1 MKELH
6 KSLLDELVPCRCVVS
21 PSRVQELPSARI
33 SEFGSLLDDPTRVDV
48 TFLVNN
54 ERIPAHRI
62 ILAARSTYFRTMFS
76 SGMKEAQEGNDIIV
90 QDTSPAAFR
99 ALLLYLYTDE
109 LAFDDS
115 VELLVDVLCK
125 AKELELTRVANHCE
139 QRCERGL
146 SAQNAVLLLMQADEH
161 GLEGLRKSA
170 LRYLSRNLGTI
181 RADSK
186 GKDSLAKLAAEKPML
201 MAEVMTAEV

>member
-1 MKELH
+1 MKALH
-6 KSLLDELVPCRCVVS
+6 KSLLDEILLGRCVVT
-21 PSRVQELPSARI
+21 PARVRELPSARI

-48 TFLVNN
+48 TFVVNN

-99 ALLLYLYTDE
+99 AMLLYLYTDE

-115 VELLVDVLCK
+115 VKLLVDVTSNFTESSF
-125 AKELELTRVANHCE
+125 AR
-139 QRCERGL
+139 QRR
-146 SAQNAVLLLMQADEH
+146 
-161 GLEGLRKSA
+161 
-170 LRYLSRNLGTI
+170 
-181 RADSK
+181 
-186 GKDSLAKLAAEKPML
+186 
-201 MAEVMTAEV
+201 